1 MEEAREKTKP
11 DLLAA
16 PLRRAKRAVEASV
29 PLIEQAEKVRADLEA
44 EI

>member
-29 PLIEQAEKVRADLEA
+29 PLITPPSC
-44 EI
+44 